1 VQETPPQDLP
11 EPLES
16 ELEQLLQE
24 LRVALPGVQ
33 ILFAFLLTV
42 PFANRFEQ
50 VTPLQ
55 EDAYLATLIATF
67 AASVCLI
74 APTSYH
80 RLRWR
85 RHTEPE
91 RMVVTANVLALVGLA
106 FLAVALTS
114 AVLFVT
120 DFLFGRGTSVTVT
133 ALCGVLLLGLWYAL
147 PLSRFLAK
155 REQPPQ

>member
-1 VQETPPQDLP
+1 MEGRTRDLDDDQ
-11 EPLES
+11 LQT
-16 ELEQLLQE
+16 ELEHLLQE

-50 VTPLQ
+50 VTPFQ

-80 RLRWR
+80 RLRFR
-85 RHTEPE
+85 RHTDPE
-91 RMVVTANVLALVGLA
+91 RMLNTANVLVIVGLA
-106 FLAVALTS
+106 CLALALTS
-114 AVLFVT
+114 AILFVT
-120 DFLFGRGTSVTVT
+120 DFLFGRTTSVALTT
-133 ALCGVLLLGLWYAL
+133 AGGLLLLGLWYAI
-147 PLSRFLAK
+147 PLSRYLAE
-155 REQPPQ
+155 RR

>member
-1 VQETPPQDLP
+1 MDEPDHDIGDDRLET
-11 EPLES
+11 
-16 ELEQLLQE
+16 ELEHLLQE

-50 VTPLQ
+50 VTPFQ

-80 RLRWR
+80 RLRFR
-85 RHTEPE
+85 RHSDPE
-91 RMVVTANVLALVGLA
+91 RMLNTANMLVIAGMGL
-106 FLAVALTS
+106 LAVALTS
-114 AVLFVT
+114 AILFVT
-120 DFLFGRGTSVTVT
+120 DFLFGRPT
-133 ALCGVLLLGLWYAL
+133 AVALTTAGGLLLLWLWYAI
-147 PLSRFLAK
+147 PLSRYLAE
-155 REQPPQ
+155 RR